1 MYMESKE
8 EFKRKLKEQQIFD
21 EIKDDLSITY
31 MCNLRWY
38 VHENELEDK
47 VNINRLYIKLVN
59 YRIKRYGSSIMTI
72 LRGREDRG
80 KSITNDYDRRGVR

>member
-8 EFKRKLKEQQIFD
+8 EFKRKLKEQQVFD

-31 MCNLRWY
+31 MSNLRWY

-59 YRIKRYGSSIMTI
+59 YRIKRYGSSIMTV

-80 KSITNDYDRRGVR
+80 KSITNDYDRKGVR